1 MNSEKH
7 ETKITHMVVVSNK
20 IYSLLETKSIQNI
33 FESCLLSLKLFFG
46 KILLCIQVID
56 FHHILET

>member
-20 IYSLLETKSIQNI
+20 IYSLLETTDTSGDR
-33 FESCLLSLKLFFG
+33 S
-46 KILLCIQVID
+46 KIYLNPVYYL
-56 FHHILET
+56 

>member
-20 IYSLLETKSIQNI
+20 IYSLLETTNPNRAKVDLNPVYY
-33 FESCLLSLKLFFG
+33 L
-46 KILLCIQVID
+46 
-56 FHHILET
+56 

>member
-20 IYSLLETKSIQNI
+20 IYSLLETKSI
-33 FESCLLSLKLFFG
+33 
-46 KILLCIQVID
+46 
-56 FHHILET
+56 